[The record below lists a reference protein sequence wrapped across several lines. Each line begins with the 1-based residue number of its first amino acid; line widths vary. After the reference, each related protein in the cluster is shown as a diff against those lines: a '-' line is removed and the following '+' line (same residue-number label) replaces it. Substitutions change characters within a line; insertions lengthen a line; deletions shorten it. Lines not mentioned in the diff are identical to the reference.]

1 MKNHD
6 GQIMKEFGGLRVKT
20 SSYLKVNNDKDKKAK
35 STKKSVIKR
44 FKFKDYKICLEA
56 AQIENKINHLE
67 KNKIDVYSLKDDQKE
82 VIMFL
87 LKILVRLLQV
97 LIMIKECNQLIR

>member
-1 MKNHD
+1 M
-6 GQIMKEFGGLRVKT
+6 
-20 SSYLKVNNDKDKKAK
+20 
-35 STKKSVIKR
+35 
-44 FKFKDYKICLEA
+44 EA